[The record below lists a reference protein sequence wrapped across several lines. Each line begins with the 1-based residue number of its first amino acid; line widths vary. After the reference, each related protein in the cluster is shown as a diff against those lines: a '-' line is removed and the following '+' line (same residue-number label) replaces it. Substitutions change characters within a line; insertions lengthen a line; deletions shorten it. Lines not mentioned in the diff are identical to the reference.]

1 MIGETGTDPGEL
13 QRSLEEG
20 LTQALP
26 FLIPIEV
33 TMISLIKHNSRNHLF
48 LTDIL
53 RVIYCVNGYYLVITL
68 SLLVKHPETV
78 SGLKSEEVNRPGIDL
93 RKRHN
98 QLRGAASRQH
108 IVPKGRF
115 DRHIG
120 VLSCALDRFGPFPD
134 LKRIGRAEH
143 HTVNL
148 VALIDDIFQHR
159 PDSASCSAC
168 VKLVICL
175 DLVAGSHLTDIENCV
190 AGSGHLHRIVHRKPQ
205 TAHQSSECLTI
216 ADSILGKIQGI
227 RPEAQRRKCILH
239 FLNHF

>member
-1 MIGETGTDPGEL
+1 
-13 QRSLEEG
+13 
-20 LTQALP
+20 
-26 FLIPIEV
+26 
-33 TMISLIKHNSRNHLF
+33 MISLIKHNSRNHLF

-120 VLSCALDRFGPFPD
+120 VLSCALDRFGAFPD

-175 DLVAGSHLTDIENCV
+175 DLVAGSHLRTSKIVSQAAAIFIASFIESPRRHISPVNV
-190 AGSGHLHRIVHRKPQ
+190 SPLR
-205 TAHQSSECLTI
+205 TASSERSKESGQKPIGGSVSFTSSI
-216 ADSILGKIQGI
+216 TSDSTSSIFLLH
-227 RPEAQRRKCILH
+227 PEKEQREKGLKKQKE
-239 FLNHF
+239 